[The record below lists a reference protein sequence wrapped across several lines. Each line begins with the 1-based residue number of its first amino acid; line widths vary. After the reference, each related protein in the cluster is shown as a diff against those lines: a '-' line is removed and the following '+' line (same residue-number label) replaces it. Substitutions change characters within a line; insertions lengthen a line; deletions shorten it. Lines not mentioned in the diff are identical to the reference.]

1 MPKHVHA
8 ELIKLWADGAE
19 IQREEFYY
27 NRETQWVDDHRPTW
41 HCDNNYRLK
50 PKPKTIK
57 YKRYLGKQFYDNDS
71 KSVYF
76 IGVTRHDVLGI
87 QGPEHVIVKWIDTEW
102 QEVEVP
108 E

>member
-1 MPKHVHA
+1 MPKHIHA
-8 ELIKLWADGAE
+8 ELIKAWADGAE
-19 IQREEFYY
+19 IEYKSECHGI
-27 NRETQWVDDHRPTW
+27 W
-41 HCDNNYRLK
+41 DNANPPRWSPDVEYRLK

-87 QGPEHVIVKWIDTEW
+87 QGPEQVIVKWIDTEW
-102 QEVEVP
+102 QEVEIP